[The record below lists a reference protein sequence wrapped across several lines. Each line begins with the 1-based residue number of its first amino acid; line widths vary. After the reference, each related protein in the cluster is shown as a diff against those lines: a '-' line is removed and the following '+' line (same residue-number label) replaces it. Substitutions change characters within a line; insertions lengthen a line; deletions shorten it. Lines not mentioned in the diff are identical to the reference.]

1 MASCAESDQL
11 RAGIPRIMI
20 DVMGVDL
27 LFESVASLA
36 DPFSS
41 LSDPAF
47 LAKIVSLF
55 KTCLTM
61 LFEFGMIKLFINGH
75 SFLSFG
81 IGDER
86 LDYSM

>member
-36 DPFSS
+36 DAFGS
-41 LSDPAF
+41 L
-47 LAKIVSLF
+47 V
-55 KTCLTM
+55 
-61 LFEFGMIKLFINGH
+61 
-75 SFLSFG
+75 
-81 IGDER
+81 
-86 LDYSM
+86 